1 MKKFSKRTCVVTVC
15 IGLLLIVVI
24 AVCLAYPWNQLDKH
38 KEYGL
43 FAAVNS
49 GYSRVQS
56 EHKAYAAGDVIRL
69 DISTAFF
76 TDVEEAELAQD
87 IRFRIEDNDV
97 FDVEIYISDPQDPDS
112 EPMQLAYDEQ
122 EKCWILNL
130 QDAGIDPEDLVYR
143 KNIFG
148 KLGIKSITGSVDR
161 KNFDFTFTAY
171 LKVKAAAPEN
181 DSGRIYIT
189 AFVSGEKDSYG
200 NAVQGQARID
210 YLDYTKSGDTITL
223 D

>member
-1 MKKFSKRTCVVTVC
+1 MKKISKKTCFAIVC
-15 IGLLLIVVI
+15 VALLIITVI
-24 AVCLAYPWNQLDKH
+24 GVCLTIVWKQLDKH

-56 EHKAYAAGDVIRL
+56 EQKAYAAGDVIRL
-69 DISTAFF
+69 DISTAYF
-76 TDVEEAELAQD
+76 TGVEEAELARE
-87 IRFRIEDNDV
+87 IEFRMEDNGV
-97 FDVEIYISDPQDPDS
+97 FDAEIYIIDPHNTES

-161 KNFDFTFTAY
+161 KNFDFTFTVY
-171 LKVKAAAPEN
+171 LKVKATAPEN
-181 DSGRIYIT
+181 DSGRIMISSY
-189 AFVSGEKDSYG
+189 VSGEKDSFG
-200 NAVQGQARID
+200 NEVQGSSQVDFLYFEKI
-210 YLDYTKSGDTITL
+210 GDQIIL
-223 D
+223 K